1 MTSKLVEGRD
11 FPAVLKNGKDHYQ
24 AKYSRNKPKPSRHT
38 PYTLPKSEPQP
49 SSSSKVE
56 PKCLLCSFEA
66 PTIQKLKTHLLL
78 KHPKSNFCLFCVGKK
93 GWSDDFASPSQYDE
107 HYKYDKTNINLTFNP
122 KELLI

>member
-1 MTSKLVEGRD
+1 MEHLHFSKINEKEVQIG
-11 FPAVLKNGKDHYQ
+11 FTTFKMNGEDHYQ
-24 AKYSRNKPKPSRHT
+24 SKYSRIKTKVNNIK
-38 PYTLPKSEPQP
+38 LEPEAS

-56 PKCLLCSFEA
+56 PRCLLCSFEA

-107 HYKYDKTNINLTFNP
+107 HYK
-122 KELLI
+122 